1 VTARHYGH
9 GFEIGQIVRVAADMG
24 KNGDWACEDPA
35 GTATWYLRADELELV
50 EMFVTH
56 DSGERAEYASGMVR
70 DTDAGKLRYD
80 LIDRPM
86 LKRVAALYTRGA
98 VKYGDNNW
106 RLANSEEELV
116 RFQSS
121 AFRHFMQWINGERDE
136 DHGAAVFFNIA
147 AAEYVRMKLTDENDS
162 K

>member
-1 VTARHYGH
+1 
-9 GFEIGQIVRVAADMG
+9 
-24 KNGDWACEDPA
+24 
-35 GTATWYLRADELELV
+35 
-50 EMFVTH
+50 
-56 DSGERAEYASGMVR
+56 
-70 DTDAGKLRYD
+70 
-80 LIDRPM
+80 M